1 MNQLINIFKILAD
14 ETRLR
19 MIMLLYQEKL
29 CVCQLNGILEISQPR
44 ISQNLARLR
53 DLNLVIDERQDK
65 FVYYS
70 LRRDHELLMDVL
82 AVIAKD
88 ISDHPI
94 LIRDLDR
101 LQGRESYLNSC
112 SVPVGK

>member
-19 MIMLLYQEKL
+19 MIMLLYQGEL

-53 DLNLVIDERQDK
+53 DLNLVNDERQDK

-70 LRRDHELLMDVL
+70 LRRDNRLLMDL
-82 AVIAKD
+82 LEVIARD
-88 ISDHPI
+88 IADYPVLLSD
-94 LIRDLDR
+94 RDR
-101 LQGRESYLNSC
+101 LQGKESYLNIC

>member
-19 MIMLLYQEKL
+19 MIMLLYQGEL

-53 DLNLVIDERQDK
+53 DLNLVNDERQDK

-70 LRRDHELLMDVL
+70 LRRDNRLLMDL
-82 AVIAKD
+82 LEVIARD
-88 ISDHPI
+88 IADYPFLLSD
-94 LIRDLDR
+94 RDR
-101 LQGRESYLNSC
+101 LQGKESYLNIC

>member
-19 MIMLLYQEKL
+19 MIMLLYQGEL

-53 DLNLVIDERQDK
+53 DLNLVNDERQDK

-70 LRRDHELLMDVL
+70 LRRDNRLLMDL
-82 AVIAKD
+82 LEVIARD
-88 ISDHPI
+88 IADYPVLLSD
-94 LIRDLDR
+94 RDR
-101 LQGRESYLNSC
+101 LQGKESYLNIC
-112 SVPVGK
+112 SAPVGK

>member
-19 MIMLLYQEKL
+19 MIMLLYHEEL

-53 DLNLVIDERQDK
+53 DLNLVNDERKDK

-70 LRRDHELLMDVL
+70 LRRDHELLMEVL
-82 AVIAKD
+82 GVIAKD
-88 ISDHPI
+88 LTDYPV
-94 LIRDLDR
+94 LLRDLDR
-101 LQGRESYLNSC
+101 LQGKASYLNIC